1 MDLNMAT
8 VNGSENHLLTIKVQ
22 ESTLMK
28 VSIISIKS
36 TERVSLSGN
45 LETLIKVAILKMKGM
60 DTAK

>member
-22 ESTLMK
+22 DSTLMK